1 MRKNYKRNMILVLI
15 LLVSS
20 VLSSGM
26 GPRNTGPGM
35 MRSSEV
41 FVDNEYE
48 YLVHMIP
55 HHQEAVDNA
64 EILRDNTDRE
74 EMRDFAERIIQT
86 QTEEIELM
94 QSYLNEWYPNE
105 AHEVAYD
112 PMMGDYEN
120 ITGEELDEAFLED
133 MIPHHMEAVMMSQQL
148 LMRGLAEHEEVAVL
162 ADNIRDNQLDE
173 IDQMDEWLSEWNS
186 GSSWT
191 TGDNDSS
198 WMNWDNNSR
207 GMMRGTD
214 WSTIFLWAGLILLGI
229 ILIVVLL
236 FHKSGNNQKPRSSRD
251 QSAKELLDIRLA
263 KGEIS
268 EEEYQQR
275 RKHLEE

>member
-1 MRKNYKRNMILVLI
+1 MRKNHKWKMILVMI

-20 VLSSGM
+20 VVSSGM
-26 GPRNTGPGM
+26 GPRNMGPGM

-133 MIPHHMEAVMMSQQL
+133 MIPHHMEAIMMSQQL

-173 IDQMDEWLSEWNS
+173 IDQMDEWLSEWNN

>member
-1 MRKNYKRNMILVLI
+1 MRKNFKRNMILVLI
-15 LLVSS
+15 LLLSS
-20 VLSSGM
+20 VVSNGM
-26 GPRNTGPGM
+26 GPRNMGPGM

-86 QTEEIELM
+86 QSEEIELM
-94 QSYLNEWYPNE
+94 QSYLDEWYPNE

-112 PMMGDYEN
+112 PMMGDYDN

-162 ADNIRDNQLDE
+162 ADNIRDNQLEE
-173 IDQMDEWLSEWNS
+173 IDQMDEWLSDWDS

-191 TGDNDSS
+191 SGDNDSS
-198 WMNWDNNSR
+198 WMSWDNNSR

-214 WSTIFLWAGLILLGI
+214 WPTIFLWGGFILLGI

-236 FHKSGNNQKPRSSRD
+236 FHKRGNTQKPRNSTN

-268 EEEYQQR
+268 EEEYQKR
-275 RKHLEE
+275 RKYLEE

>member
-1 MRKNYKRNMILVLI
+1 MRKNSNRGKILVLI
-15 LLVSS
+15 LLVSI
-20 VLSSGM
+20 VLSIGM
-26 GPRNTGPGM
+26 GPRNMGPGM
-35 MRSSEV
+35 MRNSEV

-74 EMRDFAERIIQT
+74 EMRDFAEQIIQT

-94 QSYLNEWYPNE
+94 QSYLDEWYPNE
-105 AHEVAYD
+105 EHEAEYD

-120 ITGEELDEAFLED
+120 LRGEELDEAFLED

-148 LMRGLAEHEEVAVL
+148 LMRGLAEHEEVAIL
-162 ADNIRDNQLDE
+162 ADNIRNNQLEE
-173 IDQMDEWLSEWNS
+173 IDRMEEWLSEWRS
-186 GSSWT
+186 GSSWSS
-191 TGDNDSS
+191 GDDDSS
-198 WMNWDNNSR
+198 WMSWDNNSR
-207 GMMRGTD
+207 RMMRGTD
-214 WSTIFLWAGLILLGI
+214 WTTIFLWAGLILLGI

-236 FHKSGNNQKPRSSRD
+236 FHKRRNQQKPRSSTG

-268 EEEYQQR
+268 EEEYQKR